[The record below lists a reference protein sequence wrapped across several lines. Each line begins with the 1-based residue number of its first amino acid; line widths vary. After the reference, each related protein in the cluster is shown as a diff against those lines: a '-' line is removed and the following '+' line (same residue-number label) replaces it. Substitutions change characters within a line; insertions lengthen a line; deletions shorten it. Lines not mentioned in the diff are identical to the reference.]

1 MGYDESFIIL
11 FSIRSYHAILPLTSK
26 EELLKTLPL
35 DCCSKTRFLIA
46 NSSPQSCL
54 VNYEGKCD
62 VNDEEVKKQVKTKRQ
77 NK

>member
-1 MGYDESFIIL
+1 MGYDESFVIL

-62 VNDEEVKKQVKTKRQ
+62 VNDEEVK
-77 NK
+77 